1 MKVVLDAN
9 FKNWILG
16 AVIRES
22 ALCSEIP
29 IEIQYITTSRRK
41 HLFRY
46 FQLKYLKKVK
56 LEPGDLVVNQRTL
69 NFLVQNR
76 ILKEEMLSRIRCHF
90 THESNLS
97 SAETKTLQNLTKVAQ
112 VLVLNQGVKHTL
124 EKAGLDSSKISVI
137 YGAIDRKL
145 FSPSLLP
152 PANKYVL
159 ITGDAKGR
167 KNPSKLLELVEST
180 PGIEFVICGKN
191 WEKYLPTTKQR
202 NLNLH
207 KFDLVTNA
215 RLMREASAYL
225 TLSVEEGGPYP
236 ILEALASGT
245 PVVSTPVGWAP
256 EFINDTNGSIVQ
268 LDATISEI
276 QEAINYAI
284 SLKLRTYHSDLLG
297 GRYTWEEQAQ
307 LLFAVA
313 SR

>member
-29 IEIQYITTSRRK
+29 IEIQYVTTSRRK

-46 FQLKYLKKVK
+46 FQLKYLKKIK

-69 NFLVQNR
+69 NFLVQNG
-76 ILKEEMLSRIRCHF
+76 IIKEEMLSRIRCHF

-97 SAETKTLQNLTKVAQ
+97 SAETKTLRNLTKVAQ
-112 VLVLNQGVKHTL
+112 VLVLNQSVKLTL
-124 EKAGLDSSKISVI
+124 ENAGLDSSKISVI

-145 FSPSLLP
+145 FSPSVLP
-152 PANKYVL
+152 PSSKFVL

-167 KNPSKLLELVEST
+167 KNPSKLMELVEFT
-180 PGIEFVICGKN
+180 PDIKFVICGKN
-191 WEKYLPTTKQR
+191 WEKYLPMSKQH
-202 NLNLH
+202 NLNLY

-215 RLMREASAYL
+215 KLMREASAYL

-256 EFINDTNGSIVQ
+256 EFINDANGSIVQ
-268 LDATISEI
+268 LDATITEI
-276 QEAINYAI
+276 QAAIKYAI
-284 SLKLRTYHSDLLG
+284 SLKLRTYNLDLLG
-297 GRYTWEEQAQ
+297 GLYTWQEQAK
-307 LLFAVA
+307 LLFTVE